1 MSIELLPERG
11 IDLRCHSLFS
21 DGCKTPAELLD
32 MAMAKNLQAL
42 ALTDHDT
49 TSGLAD
55 FQALNGRGEIELI
68 NGIEISSRYQN
79 REVHIVGLYID
90 ICNVELQSFLSEIRR
105 QRDIRNEQIAIK
117 LHHLGYD
124 INLAELNSLG
134 LDDKSIGRPH
144 FARALVAHYGFE
156 SEYIVFE
163 QLLKRGAPAY
173 EPRHLPMPTEV
184 IKMIHNAGG
193 VAIWAHPICREPRD
207 RNWTRKALR
216 YFRENG
222 LDGIEAY
229 YSTFTPEQRNFVLRT
244 AENFPDMAVSGGSDY
259 HGRSN
264 ETLELGWG
272 GLDRA
277 LIPGSILSKL
287 KEIAQKY
294 QS

>member
-11 IDLRCHSLFS
+11 IDLHCHSLFS
-21 DGCKTPAELLD
+21 DGCKTPAELLE
-32 MAMAKNLQAL
+32 MAAAKKLRAL

-49 TSGLAD
+49 TSGLED
-55 FQALNGRGEIELI
+55 FQALSANYDIELI

-90 ICNVELQSFLSEIRR
+90 TKNAELQTFLSEIRR
-105 QRDIRNEQIAIK
+105 QRDIRNEQIAVK
-117 LHHLGYD
+117 LHHLGYEID
-124 INLAELNSLG
+124 LAELNNLG

-144 FARALVAHYGFE
+144 FARALVTKYGFE

-173 EPRHLPMPTEV
+173 EHRHLPMPTEV
-184 IKMIHNAGG
+184 IQIIHNAGG

-216 YFRENG
+216 YFHENG

-229 YSTFTPEQRNFVLRT
+229 
-244 AENFPDMAVSGGSDY
+244 
-259 HGRSN
+259 
-264 ETLELGWG
+264 
-272 GLDRA
+272 
-277 LIPGSILSKL
+277 
-287 KEIAQKY
+287 
-294 QS
+294 